1 MDNKTVFVGFSTI
14 LPVRRTDEPPVKQR
28 VRAVDVLAQSLPL
41 LKPRLLQQ
49 GTVVAYKNLTVNE
62 LDEFLTQP
70 ARIILDHRD
79 PKSYASAHLPD
90 AKPVSDRLI
99 MHLMRANKETPVL
112 VYCYHGN
119 SSRDLATLLVNFGF
133 RDVYSLEGGW
143 QAWSRYSA
151 SRRTTISAELQ
162 QWLNKH
168 KFSGADINSRI
179 ENGMSALMQAAL
191 MAERGYVRELLDAGV
206 DVNLVNDD
214 ENNALWFACFS
225 EDPGIIRSL
234 IEHGV
239 DVDNRNVNGATCLIY
254 AASAGKLEV
263 VKTLV
268 AAGADIR
275 HTTLDGYNALD
286 SASTIGILRFLKP
299 QYLVA

>member
-1 MDNKTVFVGFSTI
+1 M
-14 LPVRRTDEPPVKQR
+14 
-28 VRAVDVLAQSLPL
+28 
-41 LKPRLLQQ
+41 
-49 GTVVAYKNLTVNE
+49 AYKTLTVNQ
-62 LDEFLTQP
+62 LDEFLAQP

-79 PKSYASAHLPD
+79 PASFASAHLPD

-99 MHLMRANKETPVL
+99 MHLMRTNKHTPVL

-143 QAWSRYSA
+143 QAWSRYRA
-151 SRRTTISAELQ
+151 SQQPAISAELQ
-162 QWLNKH
+162 RWLDQH
-168 KFSGADINSRI
+168 EFSTADINSRI

-191 MAERGYVRELLDAGV
+191 MAKSSYVRELLSAGI
-206 DVNLVNDD
+206 DVNLLNDD

-225 EDPGIIRSL
+225 ENSEIINTL
-234 IEHGV
+234 IEHGINL
-239 DVDNRNVNGATCLIY
+239 DNRNVNGATCLIY
-254 AASAGKLEV
+254 AASAGKLNV

-286 SASTIGILRFLKP
+286 SASTIEILRFLKP
-299 QYLVA
+299 QYLAA

>member
-1 MDNKTVFVGFSTI
+1 M
-14 LPVRRTDEPPVKQR
+14 
-28 VRAVDVLAQSLPL
+28 
-41 LKPRLLQQ
+41 
-49 GTVVAYKNLTVNE
+49 AYKNLTVNQ
-62 LDEFLTQP
+62 LDEFLAQP
-70 ARIILDHRD
+70 TRIILDHRD

-99 MHLMRANKETPVL
+99 MHLMRTNKHTPVL

-151 SRRTTISAELQ
+151 GRQPAISTGLQ
-162 QWLNKH
+162 QWLDQQG
-168 KFSGADINSRI
+168 FSTADTNSRI

-191 MAERGYVRELLDAGV
+191 MAERSYLGELLDAGI

-225 EDPGIIRSL
+225 EDLEIIRSL
-234 IEHGV
+234 IEHGINL
-239 DVDNRNVNGATCLIY
+239 DNRNVNGATCLIY
-254 AASAGKLEV
+254 AASAGKLDV

-286 SASTIGILRFLKP
+286 SASTIEILRFLKP
-299 QYLVA
+299 QYLAA